1 MRELLMD
8 EYQFVAGGTE
18 SDPNECDEI
27 ADDVENTI
35 AADGI
40 IVGAI
45 VAAIPGLGPIAG
57 AAIAAGSMLAGDMLA
72 DEIREACERHEKIES
87 TQP

>member
-8 EYQFVAGGTE
+8 EYQYVTGGTDSE
-18 SDPNECDEI
+18 PNECDEI

-45 VAAIPGLGPIAG
+45 ATAIPGLGPIVG
-57 AAIAAGSMLAGDMLA
+57 GAIAASALLAGDMLA
-72 DEIREACERHEKIES
+72 DEVREACEKHKEAEKNN
-87 TQP
+87 